1 MEITVVVGTFGDE
14 SWAELAR
21 SRAIPSAESQSLR
34 PEVIHVNGETLHDA
48 RNQGAAD
55 AAGRWLCFLD
65 ADDALAPGYLEAM
78 AKGVHELR
86 APAVQYVHPG
96 YEAAPVTLEDRDI
109 RWMNPCVIGTLVPKK
124 LFCDLGGFRDW
135 PVYED
140 YDLWLR
146 CWRAGATIQHIP
158 DAIYRA
164 WVRDGSRNEPDR
176 VVKQQTYA
184 AIRRQ
189 FV

>member
-1 MEITVVVGTFGDE
+1 VEVTVVVGTFGDE
-14 SWAELAR
+14 SWARLAE
-21 SRAIPSAESQSLR
+21 SRAIPSAEGQSLR
-34 PEVIHVNGETLHDA
+34 PEVIHVHGETLHGA

-55 AAGRWLCFLD
+55 AAGRWLCHLD
-65 ADDALAPGYLEAM
+65 ADDELAPGYLEAM
-78 AKGVHELR
+78 AKGIHELR

-96 YEAAPVTLEDRDI
+96 YEADPVTLEDRDI
-109 RWMNPCVIGTLVPKK
+109 RRLNPCVIGTLVPKK
-124 LFCDLGGFRDW
+124 LFHDVGGFADF

-140 YDLWLR
+140 WDLWLR
-146 CWRAGATIQHIP
+146 CWRAGATIQHVP

-164 WVRDGSRNEPDR
+164 WVRDNSRNEPDR
-176 VVKQQTYA
+176 AVKQRTYA